1 MSLEIKGINNLIKKL
16 DNLTNINTEEII
28 KDVAKDMETA
38 IKDEAKTF
46 SKNYEYVGECEPR
59 KYGRSVFVDVGLK
72 NENAP
77 WDEWKELWYHNWGYR
92 DFGLNFQG
100 SPYIET
106 HKLWFDNAVKGA
118 EGEVKKKLKNRL
130 QEELNKNIRQG

>member
-28 KDVAKDMETA
+28 NDVAKDMETA

-72 NENAP
+72 NETAP

-92 DFGLNFQG
+92 DFGLNFKG
-100 SPYIET
+100 SPYIEV
-106 HKLWFDNAVKGA
+106 HKMWFDTAVKGA
-118 EGEVKKKLKNRL
+118 EHEVKKKLKNKIK
-130 QEELNKNIRQG
+130 EELSKNIGKG

>member
-28 KDVAKDMETA
+28 NDVAKDMETA

-72 NENAP
+72 NETAP

-118 EGEVKKKLKNRL
+118 ESEVKKKLKNRIK
-130 QEELNKNIRQG
+130 EELNKNIRKG

>member
-16 DNLTNINTEEII
+16 DNLTNISTEQVI

-72 NENAP
+72 NEVAP
-77 WDEWKELWYHNWGYR
+77 WDEWKELWYHNFGYR
-92 DFGLNFQG
+92 DFGLNFKG
-100 SPYIET
+100 SPYIEV
-106 HKLWFDNAVKGA
+106 HKMWFDTAVKGA
-118 EGEVKKKLKNRL
+118 EHEVKKKLKNKIK
-130 QEELNKNIRQG
+130 EELSKNIGKG

>member
-16 DNLTNINTEEII
+16 DNLTNINTELVIQ
-28 KDVAKDMETA
+28 DVSKDMEST

-46 SKNYEYVGECEPR
+46 SKSYEHIGKCEAR
-59 KYGRSVFVDVGLK
+59 KYGKSVFIDVGLK
-72 NENAP
+72 NEVAP

-100 SPYIET
+100 TPYIQV
-106 HKLWFDNAVKGA
+106 HKMWFDSAVKSA
-118 EGEVKKKLKNRL
+118 EYEVKKKLKNKL
-130 QEELNKNIRQG
+130 KEEINKNIGRR